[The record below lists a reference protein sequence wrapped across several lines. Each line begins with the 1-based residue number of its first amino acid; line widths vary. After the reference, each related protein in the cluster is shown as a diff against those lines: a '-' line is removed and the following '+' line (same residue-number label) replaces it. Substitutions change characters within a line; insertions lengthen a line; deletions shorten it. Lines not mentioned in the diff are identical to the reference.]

1 MNEQATV
8 VDRWSTRAERMRAMQ
23 GEVQGPRIHFDGI
36 RKEFVTKATRS
47 LAIEHVDFRIQAGEF
62 ICLLGRS
69 GCGKSTL
76 LNMLAGF
83 LKPTQGRVLVNGAE
97 VAGPGLDRGI
107 VAQNGALFPWLT
119 ALENVEF
126 GMRMKGMSQRER
138 KEEAHRLLHLFGL
151 KSFEASYPRQLS
163 GGMQQRV
170 AIARAMAIAPTILL
184 MDEPFGALDAQTKL
198 QLEDVLLD
206 LWNAERRTVL
216 FITHDLNEAVTLSDR
231 VVVMSS
237 RPGRILADIAIA
249 LPRPR
254 SVRALQKDPR
264 YHEIYAEIWS
274 RLEEG
279 LDGMVECAA

>member
-126 GMRMKGMSQRER
+126 VMRMKGISQRER

-184 MDEPFGALDAQTKL
+184 MDEPFGALDDITRHAMQS
-198 QLEDVLLD
+198 ELLRV
-206 LWNAERRTVL
+206 WMSTSTTVI
-216 FITHDLNEAVTLSDR
+216 FVTHSISEAIFLADR
-231 VVVMSS
+231 VAVMAP
-237 RPGRILADIAIA
+237 RPGRIVEDVPIH
-249 LPRPR
+249 LP
-254 SVRALQKDPR
+254 DPR
-264 YHEIYAEIWS
+264 
-274 RLEEG
+274 
-279 LDGMVECAA
+279 DQAAPEFAACYGRIRQAIGTD

>member
-36 RKEFVTKATRS
+36 RKEFVTKVTRS

-97 VAGPGLDRGI
+97 VPGPGLDRGI

-151 KSFEASYPRQLS
+151 ESFEASYPRQLS

-184 MDEPFGALDAQTKL
+184 MDEPFGALDDITRHAMQS
-198 QLEDVLLD
+198 ELLRV
-206 LWNAERRTVL
+206 WMSTSTTVI
-216 FITHDLNEAVTLSDR
+216 FVTHSISEAIFLADR
-231 VVVMSS
+231 VAVMAP
-237 RPGRILADIAIA
+237 RPGRIVEDIPIH
-249 LPRPR
+249 LP
-254 SVRALQKDPR
+254 DPR
-264 YHEIYAEIWS
+264 
-274 RLEEG
+274 
-279 LDGMVECAA
+279 DQAAPEFAAYYGRIRQAIGTD

>member
-23 GEVQGPRIHFDGI
+23 GEVQGPRIHLDGI
-36 RKEFVTKATRS
+36 RKEFVTKVTRS

-151 KSFEASYPRQLS
+151 ESFEASYPRQLS

-184 MDEPFGALDAQTKL
+184 MDEPFGALDDITRHAMQS
-198 QLEDVLLD
+198 ELLRV
-206 LWNAERRTVL
+206 WMSTSTTVI
-216 FITHDLNEAVTLSDR
+216 FVTHSISEAIFLADR
-231 VVVMSS
+231 VAVMAP
-237 RPGRILADIAIA
+237 RPGRIVEDIPIH
-249 LPRPR
+249 LP
-254 SVRALQKDPR
+254 DPR
-264 YHEIYAEIWS
+264 
-274 RLEEG
+274 
-279 LDGMVECAA
+279 DQAAPEFAAYYGRIRQAIGTD